1 MAKSFP
7 KDFLWGTA
15 TASYQIEGAF
25 DKDGKGKSIWDTFTH
40 TPGKIKNNENGDTA
54 VDHYHRYKEDI
65 GLMSDIKLNSY
76 RFSLAWTRL
85 IPDGTGAINQK
96 GIDFYSKVIDECL
109 EKNIEPFITLYHWDL
124 PQALQN
130 NGGWA
135 NRDLSDIF
143 ADYSEVVIKNYG
155 DRCKNFITFNEP
167 AVFTIFGYV
176 DGYMAP
182 GYKDLNKYF
191 ASVHHVNLAHGKA
204 LKSMRSINKDLNLGC
219 TLNMAP
225 CIPATKSEEDK
236 HATKL
241 FDTYWNRSFADP
253 MYLGKYPDLLI
264 KDVSKYI
271 REKDME
277 IINQKNDFIGLNHY
291 QHYRIKADDNNL
303 LKARGA
309 FNDELPFGLEDKN
322 IKLTLMGWEIV
333 PEAYYDQIMDLKNN
347 YGNPNIYLT
356 ENGAAYPDKI
366 DENGEINDIDRID
379 YFKKYLDAVH
389 KAINDGAK
397 VKSYFAWT
405 FMDNFEW
412 ALGFEKRFGI
422 VHVDFKTLKRTPKKS
437 YFFFKDLV
445 ENNSIPD

>member
-1 MAKSFP
+1 MAKNFP

-85 IPDGTGAINQK
+85 IPEGTGSVNQK

-109 EKNIEPFITLYHWDL
+109 DKNIEPFITLYHWDL
-124 PQALQN
+124 PQTLQN
-130 NGGWA
+130 KGGWA

-191 ASVHHVNLAHGKA
+191 ASVHYVNLAHGKA

-264 KDVSKYI
+264 KDVSKYLQWSGQVYYLLP
-271 REKDME
+271 K
-277 IINQKNDFIGLNHY
+277 NQCLSEWFYFQNLY
-291 QHYRIKADDNNL
+291 Q
-303 LKARGA
+303 
-309 FNDELPFGLEDKN
+309 
-322 IKLTLMGWEIV
+322 
-333 PEAYYDQIMDLKNN
+333 
-347 YGNPNIYLT
+347 
-356 ENGAAYPDKI
+356 
-366 DENGEINDIDRID
+366 
-379 YFKKYLDAVH
+379 
-389 KAINDGAK
+389 
-397 VKSYFAWT
+397 
-405 FMDNFEW
+405 
-412 ALGFEKRFGI
+412 
-422 VHVDFKTLKRTPKKS
+422 
-437 YFFFKDLV
+437 
-445 ENNSIPD
+445 